1 MAQSASLLFVLPV
14 IVAVGVFLL
23 IPTATVVV
31 HSFTDWDPG
40 YSSPWVG
47 FDNFVELAE
56 SPVFHKILLNQGIL
70 LLGIPLW
77 TFVPLA
83 LAVLL
88 YDRVPAAGLFR
99 TIFFFP
105 ATASPAIIGIL
116 FASMLD
122 PTGPV
127 NSGIKLFLPDSFARN
142 WLVDPTFALPTIMVV
157 LAWATTGAG
166 VVIFSAAL
174 SSVSPELF
182 EAATMDGAGWW
193 ARFRY
198 VVLPALRSVIQLW
211 VMILIITVFVSLF
224 PWIFTLTRGGPGY
237 ATTTLDFDIYQN
249 ALSFGFF
256 GTAAAETV
264 YLLVL
269 VGTLIA
275 VSGNIFKG
283 RRPLRRRG

>member
-1 MAQSASLLFVLPV
+1 MLPV

-23 IPTATVVV
+23 IPTATVIA
-31 HSFTDWDPG
+31 HSFTAWEPG

-47 FDNFVELAE
+47 FDNYVELAE

-88 YDRVPAAGLFR
+88 YDRVPAAGVFR

-116 FASMLD
+116 FASMLAPD
-122 PTGPV
+122 GPI
-127 NSGIKLFLPDSFARN
+127 NSGIELFLPDSFARN

-174 SSVSPELF
+174 SAVSPELF

-256 GTAAAETV
+256 GTLPPRRCTCSCSSAPSSPCRA
-264 YLLVL
+264 
-269 VGTLIA
+269 
-275 VSGNIFKG
+275 NIFKG